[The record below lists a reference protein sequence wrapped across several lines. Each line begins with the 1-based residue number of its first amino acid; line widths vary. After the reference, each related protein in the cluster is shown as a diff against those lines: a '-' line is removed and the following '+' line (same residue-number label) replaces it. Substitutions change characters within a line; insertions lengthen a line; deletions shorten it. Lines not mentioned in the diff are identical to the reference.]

1 MCVQFF
7 WFAVNSRET
16 VGASDVTC
24 DVMFPFLLA
33 TVKPHSNQDGVC
45 VHLCVCVCVC
55 VCVGVCMGRVQTAP
69 YAQSHSSPQSTF
81 VLKSRCIGSCWL
93 CEVTQS

>member
-1 MCVQFF
+1 M
-7 WFAVNSRET
+7 
-16 VGASDVTC
+16 GASDVTC

-55 VCVGVCMGRVQTAP
+55 VCVCGCVYGQGSDGPIRTK
-69 YAQSHSSPQSTF
+69 SLEST
-81 VLKSRCIGSCWL
+81 VHIRT
-93 CEVTQS
+93 EVPLYRQLLAV